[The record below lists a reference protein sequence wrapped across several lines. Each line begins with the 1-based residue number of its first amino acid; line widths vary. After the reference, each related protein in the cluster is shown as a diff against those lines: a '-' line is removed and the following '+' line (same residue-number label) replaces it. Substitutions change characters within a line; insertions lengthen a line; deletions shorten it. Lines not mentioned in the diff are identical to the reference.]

1 MKDQILKIAG
11 VKSEKEFY
19 SKYPTEEAF
28 QKAHG
33 KEFKKAK
40 LGAAMVPEAQSGF
53 MAGHGSV
60 HDHRPM
66 TEFNGRVVAI
76 SDLNKMRE
84 KHIKD
89 PKPISPWEDLSNIN
103 NYTSDRGEQKAL
115 KKEYEGIKDKY
126 KGLTLNQ
133 YVAAKR
139 DADRTSVLLGNN
151 ERYGKYF
158 DESGKVLPNTDLRNI
173 DPNLRFYKEKFPK
186 QSKLSAEDVLGTWNS
201 IEGGFPSYEGY
212 VNEGY
217 RKPLKT
223 PMKEGGQLHKL
234 QQLTDFGNPPIADM
248 GMTMNSPIGSYMNS
262 GGQEEKARNTFLS
275 NYVKQQQAQAAQA
288 QAQAQAAAQQSG
300 GGGGMGDIGS
310 MVGNFSKMFGKGSA
324 KKGKNIPKNQNAPI
338 TLSGNPTGGFDWT
351 MGSGDITGQ
360 SAGIPTLPGGNA
372 QGMFDISSQTG
383 YVAGA
388 TPISGMA
395 GGASGGGGFMNMIG
409 GAQGAGNIIGSVI
422 GGIQQIGALKKQKK
436 TAKTAAD
443 VAKVVNQAARLPQEQ
458 ITRKY
463 LRPEDSITDANQ
475 RFPTYGVGTNYLSRN
490 GSMIKAEDGSM
501 IGGNPTEI
509 QNTYNPGDLYSGLGY
524 EPLNDSNQV
533 KQYRIGG
540 FTPRAE
546 DGYNAGSQLSS
557 FINDVGGSKNPI
569 SAAVNFGMFA
579 IKDNLKRSISN
590 FQNQAKDL
598 NQSTA
603 FMNAGQ
609 GLHGQYSQFMEN
621 GGWMSHDW
629 QPQVISQFDGHP
641 IKSLLTKDPMMDTL
655 RTGGHI
661 SQNNMFPQDQY
672 ALGGE
677 LKTTWGGYAEP
688 ISHNPKM
695 PGTGETVMFKGLSK
709 NVGAHSQSDGNGHTG
724 IGVKYGQGEHDSYT
738 DYAEY
743 GTEQADADVE
753 VEKGEPALEMIDPQ
767 TGEKNMVVYGNL
779 MINKGA
785 AQEIGD
791 PKAAGKKY
799 KNYVAG
805 LAKIENKQNK
815 IIEKSTNS
823 ILNNNDTTASGML
836 KRYSNQMMQ
845 LGANM
850 KLKDIATKKTNASIV
865 QNATNETAE
874 EHGIDADAFARGK
887 IKIDKEARK
896 EMAKYG
902 KEIEKAQLGKYVTS
916 LGLPSIDPNVIARGL
931 EDAQQWLGGVGEDI
945 KKGVGSAYDWSKD
958 KISNI
963 NPTSLISPV
972 AAIGNYYSQKAAP
985 VTPVVTATPSSNG
998 LISATQLLTGQN
1010 YTEPISTPDVELPTD
1025 TQIDTPT
1032 TKKQKPSGYVSKYG
1046 IEPWQGNK
1054 YGLGKKTKSSF
1065 TAEEWDKIADKLGFK
1080 GKGNKEFEEF
1090 LLNNPEAK
1098 TIIEKRHQ
1106 DLYKKAPWIDPKHF
1120 GYGWAAPELKDITEE
1135 YDGEIPLVDINLPEE
1150 PGDVPTT
1157 AKETTKPVEANK
1169 RNKLMDFANQI
1180 LPYLRP
1186 SDQEPFDQSQLYPEL
1201 YALASNKV
1209 EPVQAQLYNPELDTP
1224 YDISLQDQMN
1234 ANQSDFNAIQR
1245 QSGYAPEAAA
1255 TLAAQ
1260 KYAANSKIL
1269 GEQFRMNQA
1278 MKAGVYDKNRQTL
1291 NDAKLK
1297 NLGILDQQ
1305 FVRQE
1310 TAKSKTRDV
1319 AQAALNSMADKIAK
1333 NKLENRTLGVY
1344 ENMYNY
1350 RFDKNG
1356 RAQNWNGLTQ
1366 FDTSVGGATARGA
1379 GLPNLGEDWEWDTT
1393 PRPKKKKSDD
1403 TDKTRNGSLV
1413 KAIKNL

>member
-40 LGAAMVPEAQSGF
+40 LGAAMTPKAQDGF

-89 PKPISPWEDLSNIN
+89 PKPVSAWEELSDIN
-103 NYTSDRGEQKAL
+103 KYTSDRGEQKAL

-139 DADRTSVLLGNN
+139 DADRTSVLLSNN

-158 DESGKVLPNTDLRNI
+158 DESGKILPNTDLRNI
-173 DPNLRFYKEKFPK
+173 DPYLRFYKEKFPK
-186 QSKLSAEDVLGTWNS
+186 QSKLSTEDVLGTWNG

-217 RKPLKT
+217 RKPLKA

-234 QQLTDFGNPPIADM
+234 QQLTDFGNPPKAQVGISSL
-248 GMTMNSPIGSYMNS
+248 GSNPSNGVMTGVNTDPNNIYGSILYNYQE
-262 GGQEEKARNTFLS
+262 GQFSEPKI
-275 NYVKQQQAQAAQA
+275 QQL
-288 QAQAQAAAQQSG
+288 QQSIPNPNASG
-300 GGGGMGDIGS
+300 ISLNMGD
-310 MVGNFSKMFGKGSA
+310 
-324 KKGKNIPKNQNAPI
+324 
-338 TLSGNPTGGFDWT
+338 L
-351 MGSGDITGQ
+351 
-360 SAGIPTLPGGNA
+360 
-372 QGMFDISSQTG
+372 
-383 YVAGA
+383 
-388 TPISGMA
+388 
-395 GGASGGGGFMNMIG
+395 ASGGVGTFDEQLAGSVNAIKPPNGFDKFMSSIG
-409 GAQGAGNIIGSVI
+409 GVEGAGKIAGSVI

-436 TAKTAAD
+436 EAKTAAD

-540 FTPRAE
+540 FAPRAE
-546 DGYNAGSQLSS
+546 DGYNAGSQISS
-557 FINDVGGSKNPI
+557 FINDVGGGGNPI
-569 SAAVNFGMFA
+569 NAAINFGTFA

-688 ISHNPKM
+688 MSHNPYM
-695 PGTGETVMFKGLSK
+695 PGTGETVMFRGKSHEEG
-709 NVGAHSQSDGNGHTG
+709 DGRGHTG

-738 DYAEY
+738 NYAEY

-753 VEKGEPALEMIDPQ
+753 VERGEPALEMTDPQ

-791 PKAAGKKY
+791 PKAVGKKY

-963 NPTSLISPV
+963 NPMSLISPM

-1025 TQIDTPT
+1025 TQINTPTVTKTPT

-1098 TIIEKRHQ
+1098 TIIEKRHKE
-1106 DLYKKAPWIDPKHF
+1106 LYGKDPWIDPEHF

-1157 AKETTKPVEANK
+1157 TKETTKPVEANK

-1234 ANQSDFNAIQR
+1234 ANQSDFNALQR

-1350 RFDKNG
+1350 RFGKDG

-1366 FDTSVGGATARGA
+1366 FDTSVGGATARGG